1 MTIDKSSSDIGQQ
14 LLHAVIIAISP
25 LGSLRRRSDL
35 MKMDRWILASA
46 LQKSIRRGLKD
57 EALDVA
63 IALHAVDAE
72 YAWRR
77 LRVIAFEDVGMGNV
91 EAVASVAAIAGRQQ
105 LRSALGDLQVYVGRV
120 QSLTAAVKD
129 RTACDLLSW
138 IGCAPES
145 MGFRAAILNTP
156 ERWEAIAMDCDS
168 PMWQRASA
176 LQFLAGFA
184 ERSGAG
190 WRTVTKANPNAVKRV
205 LEALEPH
212 PLVAFSVLRGKGTE
226 SLNVALLFAHLM
238 WRQANRRPLVS
249 REGELRSPVRIG
261 GVIAPSFCMYTRV
274 GLHALRLFLHRDSEL
289 REMLAWA
296 GATDAFKALGLLVF
310 QVESGVLDRVADYA
324 PTVRIDAEHAE
335 LAQFGISDDAACAAL
350 RMLLRDHLPLLNTAR
365 RAAWRAHA
373 TELRAEGGAA

>member
-1 MTIDKSSSDIGQQ
+1 
-14 LLHAVIIAISP
+14 
-25 LGSLRRRSDL
+25 
-35 MKMDRWILASA
+35 MKIDRWILASA

-57 EALDVA
+57 EAIDVA
-63 IALHAVDAE
+63 VALHAVDAE

-105 LRSALGDLQVYVGRV
+105 LRGALGDLQVYVGRV

-145 MGFRAAILNTP
+145 TGFRAAILSAP
-156 ERWEAIAMDCDS
+156 ERWEAIAMDRDS

-184 ERSGAG
+184 ERAGAG
-190 WRTVTKANPNAVKRV
+190 WRTVTRANPNAVKRV
-205 LEALEPH
+205 LDALEPH

-249 REGELRSPVRIG
+249 REAELQSPVRIG

-274 GLHALRLFLHRDSEL
+274 GLRALRLFLHRDQEL
-289 REMLAWA
+289 RGMLGRA
-296 GATDAFKALGLLVF
+296 GASDSFKTLGLLLF
-310 QVESGVLDRVADYA
+310 QVESGLLDRVEDYA
-324 PTVRIDAEHAE
+324 PAVRVCSERAE
-335 LAQFGISDDAACAAL
+335 LAQFGVTDDAASAAL
-350 RMLLRDHLPLLNTAR
+350 RMLLREHLPILNCTR
-365 RAAWRAHA
+365 REAFKAYL
-373 TELRAEGGAA
+373 TEMKSSGGSA